1 MSDDEIITLTAIYVL
16 LSDTSAKKRRK
27 RKKRSCWIR
36 PWLARRKER
45 GFYHQ
50 LFQEISV
57 EDTPAF
63 FELMRMTKSNFD
75 FLVEILYPKLAKK
88 DTIMR
93 NSIKPAE
100 MCCLALQFLAT
111 GESFR
116 SLHFQF
122 RLGRKTVSQ
131 IIQDVCKAI
140 YEVMGSLYLKTPNS
154 AEEWE
159 IISNKFEERCN
170 LPNILGAVDGKR
182 IQLEQ
187 PMNSGSRFHDYK
199 GNDNILLMAAIGPEY
214 EFINVDVG
222 MNGQMSDSGN

>member
-1 MSDDEIITLTAIYVL
+1 MPANCTTTNDE
-16 LSDTSAKKRRK
+16 LSRVGGALFVNKDVGQRNNHINCNLRPFIRYLGKKRRK
-27 RKKRSCWIR
+27 RKKRSCWIH

-45 GFYHQ
+45 GFYYQ

-100 MCCLALQFLAT
+100 MCCLALWFLAT

-116 SLHFQF
+116 SLHLVVKRF
-122 RLGRKTVSQ
+122 RK
-131 IIQDVCKAI
+131 
-140 YEVMGSLYLKTPNS
+140 SLKMFAKQNT
-154 AEEWE
+154 
-159 IISNKFEERCN
+159 K
-170 LPNILGAVDGKR
+170 
-182 IQLEQ
+182 
-187 PMNSGSRFHDYK
+187 
-199 GNDNILLMAAIGPEY
+199 
-214 EFINVDVG
+214 
-222 MNGQMSDSGN
+222 